1 MAKWFL
7 IGLQQYSE
15 VSALKLDSFIA
26 LKLNIFLKMPHHLN
40 ARTGDYLVLYV
51 LTILMQSLGKIGY
64 NDEIRG

>member
-1 MAKWFL
+1 
-7 IGLQQYSE
+7 
-15 VSALKLDSFIA
+15 
-26 LKLNIFLKMPHHLN
+26 MPHHLN